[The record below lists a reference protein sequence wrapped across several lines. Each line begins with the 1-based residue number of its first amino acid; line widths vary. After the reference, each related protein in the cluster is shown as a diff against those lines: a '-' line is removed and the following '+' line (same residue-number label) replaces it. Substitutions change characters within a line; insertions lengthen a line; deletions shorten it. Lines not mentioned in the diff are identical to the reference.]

1 VELADLVRSAALTT
15 REPPLNWLRAAIR
28 EPLLHFVVIGALL
41 FAVTALREQRAE
53 HSEIRITAGEVEQ
66 LARFWETQAQ
76 RQPTAEELQVLID
89 ERIDEE
95 MLARE
100 AVRLGLDRDDVIVRR
115 RLAQKMAFVSDDLAV
130 VAEPSEAELRQYFDA
145 HRESYTTQDLYA
157 LRHVYFN
164 PDRHTA
170 LDADADAQRALQRLA
185 RGANPDEV
193 GDPFMLPRELADVSR
208 EDIQRDFGSVFAD
221 AATGSAPGAWS
232 GPVRS
237 PFGVH
242 LVKLES
248 HTPPSA
254 ANFEDVRAR
263 VHEAYVQ
270 QRKRESNAELRA
282 KLREQYRIVIETAE
296 SGS

>member
-15 REPPLNWLRAAIR
+15 RELPLNWLRAAIR
-28 EPLLHFVVIGALL
+28 EPLLHFVAIGAVL

-66 LARFWETQAQ
+66 LAKFWEAQAQ

-95 MLARE
+95 VLARE

-130 VAEPSEAELRQYFDA
+130 VAEPSEAELREYFDA
-145 HRESYTTQDLYA
+145 HRESYTTPDLYA

-170 LDADADAQRALQRLA
+170 LDAEAQRALQRLT
-185 RGANPDEV
+185 RGTNPDEV

-208 EDIQRDFGSVFAD
+208 DDIQRDFGSVFAA
-221 AATGSAPGAWS
+221 AATRSAPGTWS

-248 HTPPSA
+248 RTPRSA
-254 ANFEDVRAR
+254 ANFEDVRDR
-263 VHEAYVQ
+263 VRAAYLEQKQQEA
-270 QRKRESNAELRA
+270 NAALRA
-282 KLREQYRIVIETAE
+282 KLREQYKIVVETGE
-296 SGS
+296 GGGS